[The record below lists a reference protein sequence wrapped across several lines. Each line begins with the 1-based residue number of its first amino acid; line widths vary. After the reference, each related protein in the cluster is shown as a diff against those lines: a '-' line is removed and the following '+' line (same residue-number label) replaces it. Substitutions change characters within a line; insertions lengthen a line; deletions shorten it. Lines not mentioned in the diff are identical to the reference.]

1 MSSKRSRTLWRILA
15 LVGGVSFGVPLVIW
29 GILHLQ
35 YFLAVRENAR
45 IASESNNP
53 LWAGNPPSAASFQP
67 VYRAP
72 RQPVVRDFEIMSAE
86 QGDAILSEDELVIA
100 VEVNGQARAYP
111 INMLTGPARE
121 IINDELA
128 GIAIASTW

>member
-1 MSSKRSRTLWRILA
+1 MISERSRTLCRILA
-15 LVGGVSFGVPLVIW
+15 MVGGVAVVVPLVIW
-29 GILHLQ
+29 GILNAQ
-35 YFLAVRENAR
+35 YSLAVRENAR
-45 IASESNNP
+45 IAAESDAP
-53 LWAGNPPSAASFQP
+53 LWAGNPPSADSFQP
-67 VYRAP
+67 VYRVP

-86 QGDAILSEDELVIA
+86 QGDAILSKDELVIA

-128 GIAIASTW
+128 GIAIATTW